1 MIQGILQWVSFLVV
15 EIALFQFEIIFQPIS
30 FFLPNFAIGIKK
42 QRASFKVLRLKSHLA
57 QSEGSNIK

>member
-1 MIQGILQWVSFLVV
+1 MV
-15 EIALFQFEIIFQPIS
+15 EISLNLSKITYQPIS

-57 QSEGSNIK
+57 QSEGPNIK